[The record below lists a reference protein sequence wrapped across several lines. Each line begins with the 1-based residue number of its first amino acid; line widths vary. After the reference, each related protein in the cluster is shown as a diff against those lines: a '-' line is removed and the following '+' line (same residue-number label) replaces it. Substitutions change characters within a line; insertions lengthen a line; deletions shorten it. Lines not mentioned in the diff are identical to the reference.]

1 MNKILTDQ
9 TWASIASE
17 IRIKA
22 SYMRLATQ
30 QLQCVVWSV
39 RLCITFASTIMSDA
53 WHQWML
59 NADQGFSINSR
70 QYEYVGAYL
79 R

>member
-39 RLCITFASTIMSDA
+39 RLCISIASTIRLMLGINGC
-53 WHQWML
+53 WM
-59 NADQGFSINSR
+59 QTRGFPSIRASMNM
-70 QYEYVGAYL
+70 
-79 R
+79 

>member
-39 RLCITFASTIMSDA
+39 RLCITFASTIRL
-53 WHQWML
+53 ML
-59 NADQGFSINSR
+59 GIN
-70 QYEYVGAYL
+70 GC
-79 R
+79 